1 MESEIRRLFR
11 QLEQDTERLSA
22 YLRLLVVLT
31 LAVLLLTTDT
41 PDPQGDLAL
50 ALIAYSAISLVAIAL
65 AYRRFFRPWLPWALV
80 TLDIAVLWL
89 LLALPARSM
98 GMTATA
104 VLTLP
109 MASLVFVILAQ
120 TAMRYRPGLVVY
132 AAALFMLGWMVSL
145 LFADGGVSEMGRFA
159 GRMGGR
165 AGMTPPWH
173 DTLQEAIRALMVVLT
188 AVILAVTAIRAKGQ
202 VLQSITALRRA
213 ANLSR
218 FMPESLV
225 ERLSAADLEQ
235 LRSSRRQDVAVM
247 FTDIRGFTSL
257 SERVEPAQLGAFLSE
272 FRHRMAAPIKAH
284 QGTVDKFIG
293 DAIMA
298 VFGVPQPGPEDA
310 HNALNCA
317 HAMLAALN
325 DWNAE
330 RDAQGLDPVS
340 VGIGLHYGSVF
351 AGALGDE
358 SRLEYTVIGDCVNV
372 AERLEKLT
380 RTFDMDVVVS
390 ADLLEVAGA
399 GSDPR
404 RWSRLPVETLKGRSG
419 GITAYGLR
427 TRGNTAQE
435 GPVGKGE

>member
-1 MESEIRRLFR
+1 METEIRRLFR
-11 QLEQDTERLSA
+11 QLEQNTERLSA
-22 YLRLLVVLT
+22 YLRLLVVVT
-31 LAVLLLTTDT
+31 LAILLLTTET
-41 PDPQGDLAL
+41 PDPHGNLTL
-50 ALIAYSAISLVAIAL
+50 ALIAYSAVSLVAIAL
-65 AYRRFFRPWLPWALV
+65 AYRRFFRPWVPWALV

-89 LLALPARSM
+89 LLAMPARSM
-98 GMTATA
+98 GMAATA

-132 AAALFMLGWMVSL
+132 AAVLFMFGWFASL
-145 LFADGGVSEMGRFA
+145 LFAETGVPQMGRFP
-159 GRMGGR
+159 GRMG
-165 AGMTPPWH
+165 ASTVMTAPWH
-173 DTLQEAIRALMVVLT
+173 DTLQEAIRALMVLLT
-188 AVILAVTAIRAKGQ
+188 AVILAVTAIRTKGQ

-225 ERLSAADLEQ
+225 ERLSAEDLEQ

-247 FTDIRGFTSL
+247 FTDIRGFTTL
-257 SERVEPAQLGAFLSE
+257 SEQAEPAELGEFLSE
-272 FRHRMAAPIKAH
+272 FRRRMAAPIKAH
-284 QGTVDKFIG
+284 HGTVDKFIG

-310 HNALNCA
+310 RNALDCA
-317 HAMLAALN
+317 RAMLAALN

-330 RDAQGLDPVS
+330 RRTCGLDPVS
-340 VGIGLHYGSVF
+340 IGIGLHYGSAF

-380 RTFDMDVVVS
+380 RTFDKEAVVS
-390 ADLLEVAGA
+390 ADLLHAAGE
-399 GSDPR
+399 GKDPQG
-404 RWSRLPVETLKGRSG
+404 WDRLPVETLKGRSG
-419 GITAYGLR
+419 EITAYGLQ
-427 TRGNTAQE
+427 TGSGIAAKND
-435 GPVGKGE
+435 K